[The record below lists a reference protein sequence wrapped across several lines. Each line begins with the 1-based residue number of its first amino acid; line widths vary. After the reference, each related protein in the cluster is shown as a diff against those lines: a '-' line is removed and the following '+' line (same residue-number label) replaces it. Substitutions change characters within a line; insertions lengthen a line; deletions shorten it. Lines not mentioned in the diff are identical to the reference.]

1 MPARVAVKFRG
12 VTEPSVE
19 PEGWALAHFVRHN
32 LILFSLSVPL
42 MRDQRAADH
51 SALRART
58 H

>member
-1 MPARVAVKFRG
+1 L
-12 VTEPSVE
+12 
-19 PEGWALAHFVRHN
+19 ALAHFVRHN